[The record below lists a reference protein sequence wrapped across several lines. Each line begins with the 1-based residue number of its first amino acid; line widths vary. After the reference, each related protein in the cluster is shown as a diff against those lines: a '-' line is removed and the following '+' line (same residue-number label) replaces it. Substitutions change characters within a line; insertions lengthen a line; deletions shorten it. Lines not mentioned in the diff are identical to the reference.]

1 MTKIIVAWLSGFLT
15 AAAFMLVV
23 KLPDQRPA
31 DEQQVRDYPAVATLA
46 VCLATVDR
54 QNKLLEE
61 YAKMISPNGIIQYS
75 ALDAVKK
82 AKENTS
88 GD

>member
-1 MTKIIVAWLSGFLT
+1 MLKVIVAWLSGFLT
-15 AAAFMLVV
+15 AAAFMMVV
-23 KLPDQRPA
+23 KLPDRRPSV
-31 DEQQVRDYPAVATLA
+31 EQQVRDYPAVATLA

-82 AKENTS
+82 GAANR
-88 GD
+88 D